1 MYTNHLEKKMHLIST
16 KQFPSN
22 IKKKSYKEKSSAHI
36 SNFAWSGSKENSA
49 LEIRGVNPWDI
60 QLP

>member
-36 SNFAWSGSKENSA
+36 SNFA
-49 LEIRGVNPWDI
+49 
-60 QLP
+60 